1 MLLETEPSL
10 PWVSD
15 LTEKG
20 VLSALFFS
28 DLDWVSIKP
37 RNTLIKNLEI
47 LFGKNLFGADSF
59 KQSQN

>member
-1 MLLETEPSL
+1 
-10 PWVSD
+10 VSD
-15 LTEKG
+15 LTENG

-37 RNTLIKNLEI
+37 RNTLTENLEI
-47 LFGKNLFGADSF
+47 LFGKNLFGADGF